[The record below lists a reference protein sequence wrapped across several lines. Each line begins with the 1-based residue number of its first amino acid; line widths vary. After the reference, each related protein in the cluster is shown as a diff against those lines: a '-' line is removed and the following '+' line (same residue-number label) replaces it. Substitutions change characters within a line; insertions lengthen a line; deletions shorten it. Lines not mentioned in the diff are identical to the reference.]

1 MVIFFESKSAGN
13 CSRSHAGYVVAWT
26 LRYIPSGVSC
36 VINFAHFVL
45 ICAYL
50 LLTLVLGQT
59 HKHAI
64 VNAIW
69 LPSEYDDSIACVCSD
84 VTLSLWEEVAAS
96 QLTFISFRFYFF
108 LLLSLVFGTLRYY
121 LVLGALIQVELETS

>member
-1 MVIFFESKSAGN
+1 
-13 CSRSHAGYVVAWT
+13 

-36 VINFAHFVL
+36 VINFAHIVL

-108 LLLSLVFGTLRYY
+108 PVAIISFWYIKILPSTWCIDSGRIRNILTFQQYLSSCYFSTLHD
-121 LVLGALIQVELETS
+121 